1 MAPQKRRAYP
11 ALKERLLE
19 QFQRFSFF
27 EAVHLLE
34 RLAADKPPLG
44 EGLEPSQEPVRFAV
58 RPSFTFPAA
67 EIASLA
73 EDLEGGPARM
83 DVTFL
88 GLTGPNGVLPHWY
101 NELAIERNRQ
111 ADFSLTDFLD
121 IFHHRLITL
130 FYLAW
135 KKHRWAE
142 NYQPSGQDRLSRCLL
157 SLCGLGTPGLG
168 ENIGFES
175 EALAFNTGLL
185 SMPFPTAAGIE
196 SAVACLAGV
205 EVAIEQFVERVIPLS
220 PADQTAVGQ
229 ANARLGMDTV
239 CGGYVRD
246 CQSTFRIDLGPMDYA
261 DFTRFLPGGETL
273 KPLEAFIRTMVGPEY
288 EFELKVMLNRAEV
301 PICRLGGESR
311 LGMTSW
317 LLAPGTHPDKHGSI
331 TIAEGAVA

>member
-1 MAPQKRRAYP
+1 MATQKRRAHF
-11 ALKERLLE
+11 ALKERLFE
-19 QFQRFSFF
+19 RFHRFSFF

-34 RLAADKPPLG
+34 RLAPDKPPLG
-44 EGLEPSQEPVRFAV
+44 EGLEPTKEPVRFAV
-58 RPSFTFPAA
+58 APSFTFPAA
-67 EIASLA
+67 EIASLSA
-73 EDLEGGPARM
+73 DASDGPARM
-83 DVTFL
+83 GVTFL
-88 GLTGPNGVLPHWY
+88 GLIGPNGVLPHWY

-142 NYQPSGQDRLSRCLL
+142 NYQPGGQDRLSRCLL
-157 SLCGLGTPGLG
+157 SLGGLGTQGLG
-168 ENIGFES
+168 ENIGFEN

-196 SAVACLAGV
+196 SAVASLSGV
-205 EVAIEQFVERVIPLS
+205 EATMEQFVEREIPLS
-220 PADQTAVGQ
+220 PADHTKLGQ

-246 CQSTFRIDLGPMDYA
+246 CQSTFRVDLGPMDYQ
-261 DFTRFLPGGETL
+261 DFTRFLPGGGTL
-273 KPLEAFIRTMVGPEY
+273 KPIVSFIRTMVGPEY
-288 EFELKVMLNRAEV
+288 EFELKIMLDRDEV
-301 PICRLGGESR
+301 PPCRLGGESR

-317 LLAPGTHPDKHGSI
+317 LLAPGTHPDQHGSI
-331 TIAEGAVA
+331 SIAAGGVA